1 MESSTD
7 IHPPSRAKSFFA
19 HGQIQHTLDA
29 IHASFPSFKHEQHDP
44 IVNVNEVVDEKL
56 TMGQRIADNVAST
69 VGSWRFIIVQSS
81 MLAFWIILNC
91 IAWIS
96 HWDPY
101 PFILLNLA
109 LSFQAAYTGP
119 FVMMSQNRQAVKD
132 RLTAENDYKTDV
144 KGEQEICHIMDH
156 LDHQDNMILQIVQ
169 GLQAQTHSIEQEEK
183 QILLIVEQLQQQS
196 QLIERQEK
204 LILQIVERAEVQHQQ
219 FMEQRKELLEK
230 ISQITSA
237 DTKVALHNTSTNGES
252 S

>member
-1 MESSTD
+1 VESST
-7 IHPPSRAKSFFA
+7 PSHAKGIFS
-19 HGQIQHTLDA
+19 HGQIQHTLET
-29 IHASFPSFKHEQHDP
+29 IHSPFPHFKHEQHGP
-44 IVNVNEVVDEKL
+44 IVNVNEVVEEKL

-69 VGSWRFIIVQSS
+69 VGSWRFIIIQSS
-81 MLAFWIILNC
+81 LLAFWIILNC
-91 IAWIS
+91 IAWMS

-144 KGEQEICHIMDH
+144 KGELEICHIMEH
-156 LDHQDNMILQIVQ
+156 LDHQDSMILQIVQ
-169 GLQAQTHSIEQEEK
+169 GLQAQSHSIEQEEK
-183 QILLIVEQLQQQS
+183 QILQIVEQLQQQS
-196 QLIERQEK
+196 QLIDRQDK

-219 FMEQRKELLEK
+219 FMQQREELLKK
-230 ISQITSA
+230 ISQIIPAETKAMLNNTSA
-237 DTKVALHNTSTNGES
+237 NGES

>member
-1 MESSTD
+1 MESST
-7 IHPPSRAKSFFA
+7 PSHAKGIFS
-19 HGQIQHTLDA
+19 HGQIQHTLET
-29 IHASFPSFKHEQHDP
+29 IHSPFPHFKHEQHGP
-44 IVNVNEVVDEKL
+44 IVNVNEVVEDKL

-69 VGSWRFIIVQSS
+69 VGSWRFIIIQSS
-81 MLAFWIILNC
+81 LLALWIIINC

-144 KGEQEICHIMDH
+144 KGELEICHIMEH
-156 LDHQDNMILQIVQ
+156 LDHQDSMILQIVQ
-169 GLQAQTHSIEQEEK
+169 GLQAQ
-183 QILLIVEQLQQQS
+183 S
-196 QLIERQEK
+196 QLIEQQDK
-204 LILQIVERAEVQHQQ
+204 LILQIVERADVQHQQ
-219 FMEQRKELLEK
+219 FMQQREELLKK
-230 ISQITSA
+230 ISQIIPAETKAMLNNTSA
-237 DTKVALHNTSTNGES
+237 SGES

>member
-1 MESSTD
+1 MESSAD
-7 IHPPSRAKSFFA
+7 INPPSHAKGVFSR
-19 HGQIQHTLDA
+19 GQIQHTLET
-29 IHASFPSFKHEQHDP
+29 IHSPFPHFKHEQHGP
-44 IVNVNEVVDEKL
+44 IVNVNEVVEDKL

-69 VGSWRFIIVQSS
+69 VGSWRFIIIQSS
-81 MLAFWIILNC
+81 LLAFWIIINC

-144 KGEQEICHIMDH
+144 KGELEICHIMEH
-156 LDHQDNMILQIVQ
+156 LDHQDSMILQIVQ
-169 GLQAQTHSIEQEEK
+169 GLQAQ
-183 QILLIVEQLQQQS
+183 S
-196 QLIERQEK
+196 QLIEQQDK

-219 FMEQRKELLEK
+219 FMQQREELLKK
-230 ISQITSA
+230 ISQIIPAETKAMLNNTSA
-237 DTKVALHNTSTNGES
+237 SGES